1 MVPVTIFENFRVRR
15 LEKIV
20 ALNLALEGNREE
32 ISKEE
37 SESTIVSNLVSVEG
51 RKSIG
56 DGYVDTNKGNGLLI
70 TTDGF
75 ILTAYHII
83 EQHLDDWKKIKDKG
97 IPRWNF
103 RKWAKDIEKK
113 YHVFDQNGNRY
124 PIDITWYA
132 KNSSLDIALIKAIIP
147 RRKPRPIMFRIL
159 EDELQSEQ
167 VVKLVGLQD
176 DVLSGRYGKVKYNK
190 INAPNLIFNDGE
202 KTISDSFLTTVQ
214 GGNGM
219 SGGVYITENGELAGI
234 HIYGIK
240 NGDIL
245 TGDGGGVRM
254 RNVLKLVKKA
264 VYSFNKNYLLD
275 DG

>member
-1 MVPVTIFENFRVRR
+1 MFENFRARR
-15 LEKIV
+15 LDKIV
-20 ALNLALEGNREE
+20 ALNMALEGNREE

-37 SESTIVSNLVSVEG
+37 SESTIVNNLVSVET
-51 RKSIG
+51 KIPIG
-56 DGYVDTNKGNGLLI
+56 DGYVNIKNGNGLLI

-83 EQHLDDWKKIKDKG
+83 KKHLDDWRKIKDKG
-97 IPRWNF
+97 VPRWNF
-103 RKWAKDIEKK
+103 GKWAKDIEKK

-124 PIDITWYA
+124 PIDVTWYA
-132 KNSSLDIALIKAIIP
+132 KNSSLDIALIKAVIP
-147 RRKPRPIMFRIL
+147 RKKPRPIRFRVL
-159 EDELQSEQ
+159 EDELQPEQ

-176 DVLSGRYGKVKYNK
+176 GVLSGRYGKVKYNN
-190 INAPNLIFNDGE
+190 IRGAALGFGNGE
-202 KTISDSFLTTVQ
+202 KTIHDSFLTTVPSD
-214 GGNGM
+214 NGM

-234 HIYGIK
+234 HIYGLK
-240 NGDIL
+240 DGNIL

-264 VYSFNKNYLLD
+264 AYSFNKSYLLD